1 MGSAARDHVG
11 DPPDVRRL
19 IRRAQNVDM
28 AEDFGVNED
37 GVARCPW
44 AATPGT
50 MRDYHDTEWGM
61 PVRGESALFE
71 RLTLEAF
78 QSGLSWRVILD
89 KREGFRRAFADFDA
103 ETVAEFEPPQVD
115 ELMQDAGI
123 VRNRRK
129 IEATVVNARA
139 VLELREA
146 GGLEAFIHSFRPAR
160 TPMPESAAGVP
171 TVSEESTA
179 LGKALKKHGFTF
191 VGPTTM
197 HALMEAVGLVDTH
210 LLACHRRGSSGLW
223 TAEGAAC

>member
-1 MGSAARDHVG
+1 MATMVEVSPVG
-11 DPPDVRRL
+11 
-19 IRRAQNVDM
+19 
-28 AEDFGVNED
+28 ED
-37 GVARCPW
+37 GIVRCPW
-44 AATPGT
+44 AAAPGA

-89 KREGFRRAFADFDA
+89 KREGFRRAFAGFDA
-103 ETVAEFEPPQVD
+103 EVVAEFDPPQVE
-115 ELMQDAGI
+115 ELMQDVGI

-129 IEATVVNARA
+129 IEAAVVNARA
-139 VLELREA
+139 VLDLRA
-146 GGLEAFIHSFRPAR
+146 SGGLEEFVHSFRPAH
-160 TPMPESAAGVP
+160 TPMPEVAQDVP
-171 TVSEESTA
+171 TVSPESTA
-179 LGKALKKHGFTF
+179 LSKALKKRGFTF

-223 TAEGAAC
+223 NAAGAAC